1 MEKAKTTFNDLPERI
16 DYLITEVM
24 DLKQIVLRGID
35 KPEEIPKY
43 LDVVQT
49 LLYLKKKGVSISK
62 SKLYKMTSGNSIPYR
77 KMDSKLYFLPT
88 ELENWLSN
96 QIGPKDETGQS
107 LLCGSHQS
115 IIKSGQNKYK
125 K

>member
-1 MEKAKTTFNDLPERI
+1 MEEARTTFNDLPERME
-16 DYLITEVM
+16 YLIMEVM
-24 DLKQIVLRGID
+24 DLKQILLRGIS

-77 KMDSKLYFLPT
+77 KMDSKLYFLPA
-88 ELENWLSN
+88 ELDNWLSS
-96 QIGPKDETGQS
+96 QIGIKDKTGQA
-107 LLCGSHQS
+107 LLCESKQS
-115 IIKSGQNKYK
+115 IIKSAQNQYK